1 MRMNSIALTPPVRD
15 EYELTVL
22 PAKDPADVEV
32 RLPLFARLA
41 EMTLMRRLAFLI
53 ILAGIWE
60 VYARWI
66 NIPILFPSFS
76 ETMRALGEG
85 IASGVIPARLF
96 ITLKTLMVGYLIG
109 LLVASAFTILAV
121 STRIGT
127 DILST
132 LTAMFNPMPA
142 IALLPLALL
151 WFGLGSVSL
160 FFVIV
165 HSVVWAVALNAQS
178 GFLGVSETLRM
189 AGQTFGL
196 RGVKLV
202 FHILIPAALPSI
214 VTGLKIGWAFAWRT
228 LIAAELVFGA
238 ASGQGGLG
246 WFIFESRNSL
256 ITPSVFA
263 GLLTVMVVGLI
274 IENGIFRQIEKRTV
288 IRWGQVRA

>member
-1 MRMNSIALTPPVRD
+1 MSSMVLTPPVRD
-15 EYELTVL
+15 EYELMVL
-22 PAKDPADVEV
+22 PAKDPSDVEV
-32 RLPLFARLA
+32 KLPLFTRLA
-41 EMTLMRRLAFLI
+41 EVTLLRRLTVLVVLAI
-53 ILAGIWE
+53 IWQI
-60 VYARWI
+60 YATRVDV
-66 NIPILFPSFS
+66 PILFPSFAD
-76 ETMRALGEG
+76 TMHALGEG
-85 IASGVIPARLF
+85 ISSGVIPARLLV
-96 ITLKTLMVGYLIG
+96 TLKTLLVGYLIG
-109 LLVASAFTILAV
+109 LAIASACTILAV

-151 WFGLGSVSL
+151 WFGLGNVSL

-165 HSVVWAVALNAQS
+165 HSVVWAVALNAHS

-196 RGVKLV
+196 RGVRLV

-246 WFIFESRNSL
+246 WFIFEKRNSL
-256 ITPSVFA
+256 ETPSVFA
-263 GLLTVMVVGLI
+263 GLLTVMIVGLI
-274 IENGIFRQIEKRTV
+274 IENGVFRQIEKKTV
-288 IRWGQVRA
+288 IKWGQVRA